1 MTFSDFKHKNKQFLN
16 KKLMD
21 KTVAKKK
28 IYEAP
33 YTKKTQVELEEG
45 LCVTGSIEPTTKS
58 PGSSTTKH
66 DVNKDFNT
74 DNDFSNTSTWD

>member
-1 MTFSDFKHKNKQFLN
+1 
-16 KKLMD
+16 MD

-58 PGSSTTKH
+58 PGGIETTKQ
-66 DVNKDFNT
+66 DVNTGFNEK
-74 DNDFSNTSTWD
+74 NDFSNTSTWD

>member
-1 MTFSDFKHKNKQFLN
+1 
-16 KKLMD
+16 MD

-58 PGSSTTKH
+58 PGIETTKQ
-66 DVNKDFNT
+66 DVNTDFNR

>member
-1 MTFSDFKHKNKQFLN
+1 MTFSDLKYKNKQFIN
-16 KKLMD
+16 NKLMD

-33 YTKKTQVELEEG
+33 YTKKAQVELEEG

-58 PGSSTTKH
+58 PGIETTKQ
-66 DVNKDFNT
+66 DVNTDFNR
-74 DNDFSNTSTWD
+74 DNDFSTSTWD

>member
-1 MTFSDFKHKNKQFLN
+1 
-16 KKLMD
+16 MD

-45 LCVTGSIEPTTKS
+45 LCDTGSIEPTTKS
-58 PGSSTTKH
+58 PGISTTKQ
-66 DVNKDFNT
+66 DVNTDFNT

>member
-1 MTFSDFKHKNKQFLN
+1 MILNIKTINFLI

-33 YTKKTQVELEEG
+33 YTKKTQVELEEW
-45 LCVTGSIEPTTKS
+45 LCVTGSIEPNTKS
-58 PGSSTTKH
+58 PGISTLKSAT
-66 DVNKDFNT
+66 T
-74 DNDFSNTSTWD
+74 RLT

>member
-1 MTFSDFKHKNKQFLN
+1 
-16 KKLMD
+16 MD
-21 KTVAKKK
+21 KTVAKKR

-58 PGSSTTKH
+58 PGGIDTTKQ
-66 DVNKDFNT
+66 DVNTGFNA

>member
-1 MTFSDFKHKNKQFLN
+1 
-16 KKLMD
+16 MD

-58 PGSSTTKH
+58 LGISTTKQ
-66 DVNKDFNT
+66 DVNKGFNE